1 MEILIIED
9 DENIADAVR
18 EILSLND
25 YHTDICY
32 SGLMAI
38 ERVQRNYYDLILLD
52 IMLPEMDGFQ
62 VMEKISGKDVPVI
75 FITAKQNIGD
85 KLMGFSLGAEDYI
98 VKPFNFMELLARVEV
113 VLRRN
118 KKMRNEYSYR
128 DVKINL
134 ISHHVVKN
142 GIDIEMTPKEFEL
155 LVLFVKYQ
163 DLIMSREQLVKSV
176 GGGNSPKSTRTID
189 NHIGQIRKKLDW
201 KDVLISIPRIGYKL
215 KREKEQGVEIQ

>member
-1 MEILIIED
+1 MDILIIED

-18 EILSLND
+18 EILSLNN
-25 YHTDICY
+25 YRAEICC
-32 SGLMAI
+32 SGIMAA
-38 ERVQRNYYDLILLD
+38 ECVHRNYYDLILLD
-52 IMLPEMDGFQ
+52 IMLPGINGFQ
-62 VMEKISGKDVPVI
+62 VMEEISDKEVPVI
-75 FITAKQNIGD
+75 FITAKQNIED
-85 KLMGFSLGAEDYI
+85 KLLGFSLGAEDYI
-98 VKPFNFMELLARVEV
+98 VKPFSFMELLARIEV

-118 KKMRNEYSYR
+118 QKVRNEYTYR

-142 GIDIEMTPKEFEL
+142 GVDIEMTPKEFEL

-176 GGGNSPKSTRTID
+176 GAGDSLKSPRIID

-201 KDVLISIPRIGYKL
+201 KDALVTIPKRGYKL
-215 KREKEQGVEIQ
+215 KREKKRGTEM